1 MTEEEIIKEFVS
13 IEEIEGEVVLSVRII
28 EWDGPHAPISHSVEV
43 RRFAGHAG
51 DDITKKAIKAVLRKK
66 QFFGRCQEC
75 GELNPSGWM
84 HDSKICQHCAE
95 TNHGVVY

>member
-1 MTEEEIIKEFVS
+1 
-13 IEEIEGEVVLSVRII
+13 
-28 EWDGPHAPISHSVEV
+28 
-43 RRFAGHAG
+43 
-51 DDITKKAIKAVLRKK
+51 LRKK